1 MGLFRRLGAKMD
13 IQTKSSTSLIW
24 PTALA
29 GLVGAVF
36 LVAAVLSGPADA
48 DAPVKPINANFQ
60 IQR

>member
-1 MGLFRRLGAKMD
+1 MD

>member
-1 MGLFRRLGAKMD
+1 MD
-13 IQTKSSTSLIW
+13 IEANSSSSLIW

-48 DAPVKPINANFQ
+48 DAPVKPNSASVH